1 MTKQEVMEAIDREW
15 DTFKNIA
22 ETICGEDRVK
32 PGAVGYWNVHEA
44 LLHVAAWDNE
54 VMILV
59 KNFEESG
66 EKPGWL
72 NWSEDTLDQLNER
85 QVAERRN
92 LAPPLI
98 WKHFEETHK
107 VLVKFLSTC
116 DEHVFTG
123 DSFTGDSI
131 NAETWQHYQGHRQD
145 LKRFE
150 ESL

>member
-1 MTKQEVMEAIDREW
+1 MTKQEVMEAIDLEW
-15 DTFKNIA
+15 NTFKNIA
-22 ETICGEDRVK
+22 ETFCEEDRVR

-44 LLHVAAWDNE
+44 LLHIAAWDSE

-66 EKPGWL
+66 EKPEWL
-72 NWSEDTLDQLNER
+72 NWPEDKLDQLNDR

-92 LAPPLI
+92 LASPVI
-98 WKHFEETHK
+98 WEHFKETHK
-107 VLVKFLSTC
+107 VLVKFLSAC
-116 DEHVFTG
+116 GEHVFTG
-123 DSFTGDSI
+123 DSFTGNSI
-131 NAETWQHYQGHRQD
+131 NTETWQHYQGHQQD